1 MTTPKQFMLS
11 GGLIAGALGVVAFGL
26 LRDRDQETAAVA
38 GHEHGAVSASPTGA
52 LEPVHLDAEAQRR
65 IGVTFATVERRSL
78 TVAVRAVGTVTYDE
92 TRLTTVSPK
101 VEGWAERLYVDF
113 TGKAVRQGEPLLEL
127 YSPALVSA
135 QEELILARRLV
146 DGTSDLDSRAALNAQ
161 DLLASARRRLSYW
174 DVPADQIAL
183 IEESGVATKTIML
196 RAPASGIIIEKN
208 VVEGTR
214 IGPGM
219 EVYRIADLTS
229 VWVEAELFEKD
240 LGLIELGAH
249 AVINFEAY
257 PGETFEG
264 LVTYVYPEVTAD
276 ARTGRMR
283 LELANPALRFRPGMY
298 ATVELHPPTP
308 EPVLVVPR
316 SAVLG
321 TGTRDVVFVS
331 AGGGAFQPRLV
342 TLGRST
348 ADVVEILAGLAEGET
363 VVASAS
369 FLIDAESNLGAAMPD
384 AGAREDSAAPGGTA
398 GAHLEHAPTS
408 PPGR

>member
-1 MTTPKQFMLS
+1 MTTPKQLVLS
-11 GGLIAGALGVVAFGL
+11 AALIAGALGAVAFAA

-38 GHEHGAVSASPTGA
+38 GHEHGAIAASPTGT

-127 YSPALVSA
+127 YSPALLSA
-135 QEELILARRLV
+135 QEELILARHLV
-146 DGTSDLDSRAALNAQ
+146 DGTAGLDSRAALNAQ
-161 DLLASARRRLSYW
+161 ELLASARRRLAYW

-219 EVYRIADLTS
+219 EVYRIADLSS

-240 LGLIELGAH
+240 LGLIELDAH

-283 LELANPALRFRPGMY
+283 LELANPDLRFRPGMY

-321 TGTRDVVFVS
+321 TGTRDLVFVS

-342 TLGRST
+342 TLGRSV
-348 ADVVEILAGLAEGET
+348 ADVVEVLAGLAEGET

-384 AGAREDSAAPGGTA
+384 AGAREGSAGPGGMA
-398 GAHLEHAPTS
+398 GDAGHAPAS
-408 PPGR
+408 PPGN

>member
-1 MTTPKQFMLS
+1 MTTPRQLVLS
-11 GGLIAGALGVVAFGL
+11 GALITGAVGVVVYAA
-26 LRDRDQETAAVA
+26 LRDRDRETTAAV
-38 GHEHGAVSASPTGA
+38 GHEHGAIASSATAS

-65 IGVTFATVERRSL
+65 IGVTFAIAERRSL

-101 VEGWAERLYVDF
+101 VEGWAEKLYVDF
-113 TGKAVRQGEPLLEL
+113 TGKAVLQGEPLLEL

-146 DGTSDLDSRAALNAQ
+146 EGTADPGSRAALNAQ
-161 DLLASARRRLSYW
+161 DLLASARRRLAYW
-174 DVPADQIAL
+174 DVPADQVAL
-183 IEESGVATKTIML
+183 IEDTGAATKTIML
-196 RAPASGIIIEKN
+196 RAPASGIIVEKN

-219 EVYRIADLTS
+219 EVYRIADLAR

-240 LGLIELGAH
+240 LGLIEVGAH
-249 AVINFEAY
+249 AVITFEAY

-283 LELANPALRFRPGMY
+283 LELANPDLRFRPGMY

-308 EPVLVVPR
+308 APVLVVPR

-348 ADVVEILAGLAEGET
+348 GDVIEILAGLAEGET

-369 FLIDAESNLGAAMPD
+369 FLIDAESNLGAAMRA
-384 AGAREDSAAPGGTA
+384 AGAREDPAAPEAAG
-398 GAHLEHAPTS
+398 GAHVEHAPAS
-408 PPGR
+408 PPGN

>member
-1 MTTPKQFMLS
+1 MTAPKQFVLS
-11 GGLIAGALGVVAFGL
+11 GALIALSLGVVAFGV
-26 LRDRDQETAAVA
+26 LRDRDQETAAAA
-38 GHEHGAVSASPTGA
+38 GHEHGAVSAGPTGA

-113 TGKAVRQGEPLLEL
+113 TGKAVRQNEPLLEL

-146 DGTSDLDSRAALNAQ
+146 DGTADLDSRAALNAQ
-161 DLLASARRRLSYW
+161 ELLASARRRLAYW

-219 EVYRIADLTS
+219 EVYRIADLAR

-283 LELANPALRFRPGMY
+283 LELANPDLRFRPGMY
-298 ATVELHPPTP
+298 ATVELHPPTL

-331 AGGGAFQPRLV
+331 TGGGAFQPRLV

-348 ADVVEILAGLAEGET
+348 ADVVEILAGLADGET

-369 FLIDAESNLGAAMPD
+369 FLIDAESNLGAAMRD
-384 AGAREDSAAPGGTA
+384 ADTRADSVGPGETA
-398 GAHLEHAPTS
+398 GEHVGHSPAS
-408 PPGR
+408 PPGN